1 MAIKPNYDLVT
12 QIMESDTIQIPS
24 LLPKRELAE
33 LYLALQSWMAWSKM
47 AWDED
52 AQLMQHQIDML
63 KAQAQGEIIAL
74 FMSEMDR

>member
-1 MAIKPNYDLVT
+1 MLKPNYDLVT
-12 QIMESDTIQIPS
+12 EIMESDTIEIPS

-33 LYLALQSWMAWSKM
+33 LYLALQSWMTWSKM

-52 AQLMQHQIDML
+52 ARLMQHQIDML
-63 KAQAQGEIIAL
+63 KAQAQGEIIGL